1 MHFRGRVDRKM
12 LRSMMSASTAMAS
25 VLLVT
30 LAAVAGPAACA
41 QSEGWILSPGSR
53 NDQNSTFV
61 PTDCV
66 TAADG
71 TVNCNTK
78 LESTG
83 GRTTPARPY
92 YNPFDN

>member
-30 LAAVAGPAACA
+30 LAALAGPAARA

-53 NDQNSTFV
+53 NDQNSTVV
-61 PTDCV
+61 PTNCV

-71 TVNCNTK
+71 TASCDTK

>member
-1 MHFRGRVDRKM
+1 MD
-12 LRSMMSASTAMAS
+12 S

-53 NDQNSTFV
+53 NDQNSTVV
-61 PTDCV
+61 PTNCI
-66 TAADG
+66 TAAEG
-71 TVNCNTK
+71 TLSCDTK

-83 GRTTPARPY
+83 GRTTSTRLY

>member
-30 LAAVAGPAACA
+30 LAAVAGPAARA

-53 NDQNSTFV
+53 NDQNSTVV
-61 PTDCV
+61 PTNCV
-66 TAADG
+66 TAADV
-71 TVNCNTK
+71 TVSCDTK
-78 LESTG
+78 L
-83 GRTTPARPY
+83 
-92 YNPFDN
+92 

>member
-30 LAAVAGPAACA
+30 LAAVAGPAARA

-53 NDQNSTFV
+53 NDQNSTVV
-61 PTDCV
+61 PTNCV
-66 TAADG
+66 TSADG
-71 TVNCNTK
+71 TVSCDTN

>member
-1 MHFRGRVDRKM
+1 MI
-12 LRSMMSASTAMAS
+12 SATTKTAAA
-25 VLLVT
+25 LLVSLST
-30 LAAVAGPAACA
+30 LIIPAARA
-41 QSEGWILSPGSR
+41 QSEGWILGPGSR
-53 NDQNSTFV
+53 NDQNSTVV
-61 PTDCV
+61 PTNCV

-71 TVNCNTK
+71 TVSCDTK

>member
-30 LAAVAGPAACA
+30 LAAVAGPAARA

-53 NDQNSTFV
+53 NDQNSTVV
-61 PTDCV
+61 PTNCV
-66 TAADG
+66 TADDG
-71 TVNCNTK
+71 TVSCDTK
-78 LESTG
+78 LESTA